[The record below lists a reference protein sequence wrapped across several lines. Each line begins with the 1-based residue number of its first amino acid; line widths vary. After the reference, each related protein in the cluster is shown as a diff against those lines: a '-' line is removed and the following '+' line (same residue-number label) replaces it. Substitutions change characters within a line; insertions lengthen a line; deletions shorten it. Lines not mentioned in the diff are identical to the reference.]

1 MISRIELENF
11 KGIRDPVSLDL
22 KPITLLFGANSS
34 GKSTVIHALHYALEV
49 LKNHNLDADRTT
61 LGGEAVDLGGFG
73 TLVHAHDLDRRIR
86 MLFEFDVDGSLRD
99 HTEGISDAT
108 PADRGVPGP
117 NDGADLE
124 DRVLSAWVRVEVGW
138 SRPLGGPQV
147 FFYEVGVNGNRDR
160 PVVRIEAAASK
171 GQTASLVLRVDD
183 AIFAASQLEV
193 SQWEET
199 RTGQVR
205 NFTEDNEM
213 SRLLSD
219 ADIGTRDGLAY
230 LPVYEQE
237 SALPTWGRPLRL
249 WLADDTA
256 APGAP
261 LIEVRR
267 TVSRIAVG
275 IGELLV
281 AKLERLLYVGP
292 LRTVPPRNYRPPL
305 TEDLA
310 RWAEGL
316 GAWDALHRRET
327 TLVSRTSEWMR
338 SLGTGYRLELR
349 KLREL
354 EGKGDA
360 RLQELLGGL
369 FVLQDVLKAIDLPQ
383 PPRGVSMRRG
393 AKPRLADLDARLV
406 KDAVEFLETTPE
418 LIDAGLKAL
427 QTGRLRDELVLVD
440 ERSGVRVQ
448 PYDVGV
454 GISQVLPVVVA
465 ALYRGEKG
473 AGSFV
478 AVEQP
483 ELHVH
488 PKLQVILADLF
499 VEQGCA
505 GTVSDHQFLLET
517 HSEHILLRFLR
528 RIRETHAAV
537 EKQQAQAALGRGAPA
552 PRGARTGKS
561 RGGGKRR
568 VEENLDDPVHSS
580 PVLTPD
586 KLSVI
591 YVERAEDG
599 SPKFHPLRI
608 DDRGEFLDVW
618 PEGFFEERDPELF
631 G

>member
-1 MISRIELENF
+1 MITRIELENF
-11 KGIRDPVSLDL
+11 KGIRERVSLDL

-49 LKNHNLDADRTT
+49 LKNRNLDADRTT

-73 TLVHAHDLDRRIR
+73 TLVHAHDLDRRVRI
-86 MLFEFDVDGSLRD
+86 LFEFDVDGSLRD
-99 HTEGISDAT
+99 HTEGISDAAPT
-108 PADRGVPGP
+108 YRGPPGP
-117 NDGADLE
+117 NLEGADLE
-124 DRVLSAWVRVEVGW
+124 DRVFSAWVRVEIGW
-138 SRPLGGPQV
+138 SRPLGAPQV
-147 FFYEVGVNGNRDR
+147 FSYEVGTNGNRGH
-160 PVVRIEAAASK
+160 PVVRIEAGASK

-183 AIFAASQLEV
+183 PIFGATQLEV
-193 SQWEET
+193 AQWEET
-199 RTGQVR
+199 RTGRVPQ
-205 NFTEDNEM
+205 FAEDNEM
-213 SRLLSD
+213 SRLVSD
-219 ADIGTRDGLAY
+219 ADIRTKGGLAQ
-230 LPVYEQE
+230 LPVYEQQ

-249 WLADDTA
+249 WLDDSA
-256 APGAP
+256 SPGAS
-261 LIEVRR
+261 LVEVRR
-267 TVSRIAVG
+267 TVSRLAVG

-281 AKLERLLYVGP
+281 GKLERLLYVGP

-305 TEDLA
+305 TVDLA

-338 SLGTGYRLELR
+338 TLGTGYRLELR

-354 EGKGDA
+354 EGEADA
-360 RLQELLGGL
+360 KLQELLGGL
-369 FVLQDVLKAIDLPQ
+369 SVLQDVLNAIDLPQ
-383 PPRGVSMRRG
+383 LPRSVGARRG
-393 AKPRLADLDARLV
+393 AKLRLSERDARLA

-418 LIDAGLKAL
+418 LIDACLKAL
-427 QTGRLRDELVLVD
+427 HAGRLRDELVLVD

-488 PKLQVILADLF
+488 PRLQVNLADLF

-528 RIRETHAAV
+528 RIREAHAAL
-537 EKQQAQAALGRGAPA
+537 EKQHVQAASGRGVRAQHVVKTG
-552 PRGARTGKS
+552 RGRGRGKL
-561 RGGGKRR
+561 R
-568 VEENLDDPVHSS
+568 VEEDRDDVVPSS

-608 DDRGEFLDVW
+608 DERGEFLDVW
-618 PEGFFEERDPELF
+618 PEGFFEERDPEMF